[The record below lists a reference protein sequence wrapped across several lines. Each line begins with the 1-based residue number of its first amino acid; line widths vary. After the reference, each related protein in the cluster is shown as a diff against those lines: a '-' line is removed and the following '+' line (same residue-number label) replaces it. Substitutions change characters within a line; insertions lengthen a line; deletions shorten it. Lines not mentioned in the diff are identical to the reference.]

1 MLNPSSQSS
10 TLIATLGSE
19 AQVVS
24 LTWQKLQDEGYWVN
38 EIVVVHTAPE
48 NEPTRTALA
57 KLTDFFEQMAEPD
70 LRLQFVVVGGE
81 YPVADTVTEEDL
93 EAVFET
99 LYRTVLKS
107 KLAGKAVHLCIA
119 GGRKIMSAYGVTVAQ
134 LLFDDNDH
142 LWYLLSF
149 GEVLEKKRMLAHE
162 GDDVKLI
169 PIPVF
174 HWSPVP
180 PVMTPLALAEDPWQ
194 ALTKQQQL
202 WRQEAYRRKRE
213 FVERTLTRAEREV
226 VELLVREG
234 LSNEAIAERLHR
246 SVRTVGNHLSHVY
259 DKLHEFLGFRD
270 DIPTDRA
277 VVIAELAPVF
287 LLIRPKIRPKINH
300 GAKK

>member
-1 MLNPSSQSS
+1 
-10 TLIATLGSE
+10 
-19 AQVVS
+19 
-24 LTWQKLQDEGYWVN
+24 
-38 EIVVVHTAPE
+38 
-48 NEPTRTALA
+48 LA
-57 KLTDFFEQMAEPD
+57 KLTDFFTQLDEPG

-81 YPVADTVTEEDL
+81 YPIADTVTEEDL

-99 LYRTVLKS
+99 LYHTVLQN

-134 LLFDDNDH
+134 LLFDEDDH
-142 LWYLLSF
+142 LWYLLSS
-149 GEVLEKKRMLAHE
+149 GEVLEKKRMLALD
-162 GDDVKLI
+162 GDDVKFI

-180 PVMTPLALAEDPWQ
+180 PVLTPLALAEDPWQ

-202 WRQEAYRRKRE
+202 WRQEAYRRKRD
-213 FVERTLTRAEREV
+213 FVERKLTRAEREV

-234 LSNEAIAERLHR
+234 LSNEAIAQRRHR

-270 DIPTDRA
+270 DVPTDRQ

-287 LLIRPKIRPKINH
+287 LLDHSMINH